1 MMCIKDVERR
11 YILYNYLHVV
21 YTIHMG
27 FDAFF
32 AVSYDNEV
40 MTTYYIKQKYISFV
54 VKIGGTI

>member
-1 MMCIKDVERR
+1 
-11 YILYNYLHVV
+11 
-21 YTIHMG
+21 MG
-27 FDAFF
+27 VDAFF